1 MAIAVSDLDLSTKRK
16 GMRCLR
22 FPFLFKF
29 PIDPSFPMPET
40 TFTAELPD
48 GSFQPCYSPSTV
60 VRKYFRMGQEISA
73 GEFIRLSRLA
83 LTEASERVQ
92 ERFGFSCT
100 PAYSSLAEIERWAG
114 ALPPDTPVTI
124 SHVS

>member
-1 MAIAVSDLDLSTKRK
+1 
-16 GMRCLR
+16 
-22 FPFLFKF
+22 
-29 PIDPSFPMPET
+29 MPEV

-60 VRKYFRMGQEISA
+60 VKKYFKAGQQLPAE
-73 GEFIRLSRLA
+73 EFIRLSRIA
-83 LTEASERVQ
+83 LNEASERVR

-100 PAYSSLAEIERWAG
+100 AASSSLADIERWAG

>member
-1 MAIAVSDLDLSTKRK
+1 
-16 GMRCLR
+16 
-22 FPFLFKF
+22 
-29 PIDPSFPMPET
+29 MPEV

-60 VRKYFRMGQEISA
+60 VKKYFKTGQQLPAE
-73 GEFIRLSRLA
+73 EFIRLSRIA
-83 LTEASERVQ
+83 LNEASERVR

-100 PAYSSLAEIERWAG
+100 AAHSSLADIERWAG